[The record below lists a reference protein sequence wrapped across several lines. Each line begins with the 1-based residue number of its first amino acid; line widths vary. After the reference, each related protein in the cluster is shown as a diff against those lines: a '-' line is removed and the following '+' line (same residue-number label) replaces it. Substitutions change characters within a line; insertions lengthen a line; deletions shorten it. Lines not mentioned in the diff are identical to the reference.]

1 MPGLAPPA
9 SLMGTPPTNERL
21 AERQYIT
28 LILRLLLDPA
38 GNLVHGEVGA
48 VEREMDWIR
57 FTGSDGLQAAI
68 EAWLA
73 RSRQER
79 P

>member
-1 MPGLAPPA
+1 
-9 SLMGTPPTNERL
+9 MGTPPTDERL
-21 AERQYIT
+21 AEMQYIT

-68 EAWLA
+68 DAWI
-73 RSRQER
+73 RRWRQEL
-79 P
+79 PTHDSGVGS

>member
-1 MPGLAPPA
+1 
-9 SLMGTPPTNERL
+9 MGTPPTDERL
-21 AERQYIT
+21 AEMQYIT

-68 EAWLA
+68 DAWI
-73 RSRQER
+73 RRRRQEL
-79 P
+79 PTHDSGVGS